1 MIIRLFNISKREN
14 STLRPSGTGTEFN
27 CVLKADT
34 SIINPVIL
42 IDFADQS
49 NPQMHR
55 FNYAYIPDFA
65 RYYFISDIQSSRGL
79 IWEYTLTCDILAT
92 YRDQIAGSTLY
103 LTRCSSQYDGAVMD
117 NYYPVKTTYSVVVRT
132 VTTPWIHDGTENP
145 DVSQG
150 CFILGIISKPGNL
163 LTGQF
168 GSIRYVALTRSNL
181 ITLVDYLMTAGT
193 LTSDVGI
200 SIDGLNAEA
209 VKAVIDPLQF
219 IKSCIWTPILY
230 ESVSGSEQTG
240 LPIWSITASGVSFKY
255 VPNNPPYIVTT
266 ASFAN
271 VPAHP
276 LAASRGSYLNCAPYT
291 KMIASIPPF
300 GLVELD
306 TTLAAPAATIIGMI
320 IYDLITG
327 TAILQIHYGTASG
340 APACRIKSQVGVP
353 IQLTQVY
360 NDYISAAGGVVGG
373 LAGGIASAL
382 TGNIAG
388 AITGGVAAIGSAI
401 DAMRPVVSSMG
412 GNGGFSDLRGQAR
425 LYSIFYD
432 VPDEDRA
439 HVGRPLCQN
448 VTMDNVASGSYC
460 LAMDGDIAITGTN
473 AEQQRLKEYLEG
485 GFYYE

>member
-1 MIIRLFNISKREN
+1 MLINLFNIAKREN
-14 STLRPSGTGTEFN
+14 STLRPSGTGAEFN
-27 CVLKADT
+27 CALKDDT
-34 SIINPVIL
+34 SMINPVIL
-42 IDFADQS
+42 LDFGDQAD
-49 NPQMHR
+49 PHMHIY
-55 FNYAYIPDFA
+55 NYAWMRDYN
-65 RYYFISDIQSSRGL
+65 RYYFVTDIQSAGGML
-79 IWEYTLTCDILAT
+79 WEYSLTCDILAT

-103 LTRCSSQYDGAVMD
+103 LTRCSSQYDGAIMD
-117 NYYPVKTTYSVVVRT
+117 NYYPVKTTHSVVVRT

-168 GSIRYVALTRSNL
+168 GSIRYVALTRANL

-193 LTSDVGI
+193 LTSDAGI

-219 IKSCIWTPILY
+219 IKSCIWTPMLY
-230 ESVSGSEQTG
+230 ESISGSEHTG

-255 VPNNPPYIVTT
+255 IPNNPPYIVTT
-266 ASFAN
+266 ASFTN

-276 LAASRGSYLNCAPYT
+276 LASSRGSYLNCAPYT

-320 IYDLITG
+320 TYDLITG

-401 DAMRPVVSSMG
+401 DAMRPIVSSVG

-432 VPDEDRA
+432 VPAEDRA
-439 HVGRPLCQN
+439 HVGRPLCAN
-448 VTMDNVASGSYC
+448 VNMADLATGSYC
-460 LAMDGDIAITGTN
+460 LAMDGDIPIVGTN
-473 AEQQRLKEYLEG
+473 TEQQRLKEYLES